1 MSRNK
6 VLLVDDDPA
15 IRFGIGDYLLQRG
28 YLVEEAENLEQAR
41 EALLRG
47 HPDAMILDH
56 RLPDGN
62 AVEALGQLRALDPEV
77 TVVVLT
83 GHGSIELAV
92 QAVKAGAEHF
102 LTKPVELAALAT
114 VLERSLDNQR
124 LRQRHQAASQHGGR
138 SPVDPFL
145 GTSRAIT
152 RVREEAHMLLQ
163 SESPILIQ
171 GETGSGKGVLARWL
185 HGHGPRREEALVDLN
200 CAGLTQEFLESE
212 LFGHVRGAFT
222 TAVADKKGLLEI
234 AHRGVLFLDEIGD
247 TDLRIQAKL
256 LKVLEEQSFRRL
268 GEVRDR
274 RVDVQLVA
282 ATHRDLARM
291 GREGAFRPDLYYRI
305 STLPLKVPPLRERPE
320 DVPLLAADL
329 LRRLAADL
337 KRGPLELSAEA
348 ADRLKGHSWPG
359 NVRELR
365 NVLERAVLAARE
377 GSIGSADLRFDET
390 MAAPAA
396 GGTAGDAGGQTL
408 DEMERTQICRILEE
422 ERGRVVAAARRLD
435 VPRSTLYMKIKTY
448 GIDLRD
454 FKR

>member
-15 IRFGIGDYLLQRG
+15 IRFGIGDYLVQRG
-28 YLVEEAENLEQAR
+28 YVVEEAQNLAEAR

-62 AVEALGQLRALDPEV
+62 AVEAIEQLKALDPEV

-92 QAVKAGAEHF
+92 QAVKGGAEHF

-124 LRQRHQAASQHGGR
+124 LRQRQQAAGERGGR
-138 SPVDPFL
+138 PPVEPFL

-152 RVREEAHMLLQ
+152 RLREEAHLALQ

-185 HGHGPRREEALVDLN
+185 HTHGPRREEALVDLN

-212 LFGHVRGAFT
+212 LFGHARGAFT
-222 TAVADKKGLLEI
+222 TAVADKKGLLEV

-256 LKVLEEQSFRRL
+256 LKVLEEQTFRRL

-282 ATHRDLARM
+282 ATHRDLARL
-291 GREGAFRPDLYYRI
+291 GREGGFRPDLYYRI
-305 STLPLKVPPLRERPE
+305 STLPLHVPPLRERHE
-320 DVPLLAADL
+320 DLPLLAADL

-337 KRGPLELSAEA
+337 KRGPLVLAPA
-348 ADRLKGHSWPG
+348 AVDRLRSHSWPG

-365 NVLERAVLAARE
+365 NVLERAVLASRQ
-377 GSIGSADLRFDET
+377 GPIGPEDLRFDLAGAIPDAG
-390 MAAPAA
+390 AAAA
-396 GGTAGDAGGQTL
+396 GGGQTL
-408 DEMERTQICRILEE
+408 EEMEKGQICRILEE
-422 ERGRVVAAARRLD
+422 ERGRVVAAARRLA

-448 GIDLRD
+448 GIDLD
-454 FKR
+454 AFKR